1 MREIRKKGKKKM
13 GDSNRGVVI
22 KMHLTE
28 NMVSRGW
35 GLVVKEESLNQGFW
49 QRFTKIHRIT
59 NIVNPLTNFVDCDCS
74 SKINK

>member
-1 MREIRKKGKKKM
+1 MKRGADEGRWREMREIRKKGKKKM

-49 QRFTKIHRIT
+49 QE
-59 NIVNPLTNFVDCDCS
+59 VY
-74 SKINK
+74 